1 MTTPVWELK
10 DSEILNPR
18 VLLTKIK
25 KIEQKQAKRYPHLI
39 ERLEQIEQRLYALEN
54 RQNATKTKNTITLI
68 GDKK

>member
-39 ERLEQIEQRLYALEN
+39 ERLEQIEQRLYALESG
-54 RQNATKTKNTITLI
+54 ASEIKN
-68 GDKK
+68 D